1 MEYSL
6 RPLQTPADYAPLAE
20 LLNLVNP
27 TPTTAEALAE
37 DDRRLPAATI
47 RQRLAAVDA
56 QGRLVGYGLARRFPW
71 EREGLFLLKASVAP
85 DCRRQGIG
93 TALADAAAR
102 FALANGAATF
112 HTWIQDDD
120 AASVA
125 YAERRGYTL
134 ERHLFSSTLDV
145 TRFDDAPFRGVV
157 RAAEAGGICFTTL
170 ADDPGE
176 ATEHGLYEL
185 DKHASADNPGEDLPD
200 FLPFADWRRL
210 SIGRSDVRPDLVLIA
225 KDGDRVIGMSDMAYT
240 EETRS
245 MHTGFTGVHRDYRG
259 RGIAL
264 ALKVLAVAAAR
275 RLGAATMRTE
285 NDARNLPMLAVNRR
299 LGYVPAP
306 GVFEL
311 RRDVR

>member
-1 MEYSL
+1 LSYTL
-6 RPLQTPADYAPLAE
+6 RPLEPPSDYQPLAG
-20 LLNLVNP
+20 LLNQINA
-27 TPTTAEALAE
+27 TPTTPEALAE
-37 DDRRLPAATI
+37 DDGRLPAATI
-47 RQRLAAVDA
+47 RQRIVAVNEHGA
-56 QGRLVGYGLARRFPW
+56 LVGYGLARRFPW
-71 EREGLFLLKASVAP
+71 EREGLFLIKASVAP

-93 TALADAAAR
+93 TALADAAAQ
-102 FALANGAATF
+102 FALAQGATAFQT
-112 HTWIQDDD
+112 IIRDDD
-120 AASVA
+120 DASVA
-125 YAERRGYTL
+125 YARRRGYAL
-134 ERHLFSSTLDV
+134 ERHLITSTLDV
-145 TRFDDAPFRGVV
+145 TRFDDAHFRD
-157 RAAEAGGICFTTL
+157 AIQALQAGSIRFTTL
-170 ADDPGE
+170 ADEPGE
-176 ATEHGLYEL
+176 ATERGLYEL

-240 EETRS
+240 AETRS
-245 MHTGFTGVHRDYRG
+245 IYTGFTGVHRDYRG